1 MSEVKPI
8 KMLSKSSRI
17 ERLYS
22 DDDLIEGEITLCE
35 DMESLI
41 SSACARMIAS
51 QYHSGQASDLYSFAS
66 TGFISDTLLD
76 TINREFEAIEEV
88 PPGRSPERHKLSH
101 LAMYVAER
109 KSRGDVAAV
118 EGWSNLWLEAPNE
131 ADLLCHCCFEH
142 ISSPH
147 AVGCPLG
154 VDDEELLERVQQLQD
169 ESGVHVLHWLSYV
182 GFRNLDELN
191 QAADKFA
198 EHYHGFYDSVLD
210 YAQEIAANL
219 DNPPRIEE
227 LVAQINRTMHVAEGL
242 YGGVYIYDK

>member
-1 MSEVKPI
+1 MSERP
-8 KMLSKSSRI
+8 SPDR
-17 ERLYS
+17 RYT
-22 DDDLIEGEITLCE
+22 DDDLIAQSIDMFE
-35 DMESLI
+35 DIESTVDD
-41 SSACARMIAS
+41 ATARMIAS

-76 TINREFEAIEEV
+76 AINREYEAIDEV

-109 KSRGDVAAV
+109 KSRGDVEAV
-118 EGWSNLWLEAPNE
+118 PGWSELWLEEPNE

-169 ESGVHVLHWLSYV
+169 ESGVHILHWLSYV

-191 QAADKFA
+191 EAAETF
-198 EHYHGFYDSVLD
+198 ENHYHGFYDSVLD

-219 DNPPRIEE
+219 DNPPSVRE
-227 LVAQINRTMHVAEGL
+227 LVAEINRTMYIAEGL
-242 YGGVYIYDK
+242 HGGVYIYDK